1 MYSYHQCRLFLLLL
15 LFVSHSTKAYKNSS
29 TSPAVNLCESQR
41 HIHLSTGRDASNSI
55 TISFSSYPCDDRN
68 LQESELNYRPG
79 GVLIGTDP
87 EKLELILG
95 KDVRM
100 YQANIHHPDE
110 HVELYTSERQH
121 HIMIENLTE
130 STKYYYK
137 CVVLI
142 ESHLGDTKMS
152 KGTNDEDDDE
162 SQERAFE
169 QRYLRRMSLP
179 THFSEDE
186 SVLKTFTTASKPLPF
201 SRAKFAILGDLGV
214 APWQPHSKNTL
225 AQLSNHLIDLNYV
238 IIAGDITYA
247 NGNHKKWDD
256 FFDALPSGMMETP
269 LYVVAGNHDAEGDH
283 DTGEIFTAF
292 ENRFRMPHIAPTIKD
307 KAKEKHD
314 FDLNLMYQLPYDY
327 GNSYYAF
334 QYGPSYNIAL
344 NAFADFEPGS
354 LQYQWL
360 ETELNTVNRDIS
372 PWLVVIVHCPMYNT
386 FSFHKT
392 DPQPVNLKLYL
403 EPLFVEY
410 RVNVVLSGH
419 LHGYSR
425 SHPIAFEQKKDS
437 GPIHFVLGN
446 GGRTINAPFQNQ
458 VKEDWVAV
466 RDHTTYGFG
475 IIEYL
480 NATTAKYEW
489 IHSGFNAP
497 EETEFQDIPANFTD
511 LMYIQ
516 NQWYL

>member
-1 MYSYHQCRLFLLLL
+1 MSRLT
-15 LFVSHSTKAYKNSS
+15 H
-29 TSPAVNLCESQR
+29 
-41 HIHLSTGRDASNSI
+41 
-55 TISFSSYPCDDRN
+55 
-68 LQESELNYRPG
+68 RPG
-79 GVLIGTDP
+79 GVLIGTNP
-87 EKLELILG
+87 KNLELVLG
-95 KDVRM
+95 KDIRM
-100 YQANIHHPDE
+100 YQANIHHTNGY
-110 HVELYTSERQH
+110 VEQYTSEKQH
-121 HIMIENLTE
+121 HVVIENLKE

-137 CVVLI
+137 CVVLV
-142 ESHLGDTKMS
+142 ETQLDSTT
-152 KGTNDEDDDE
+152 TNDDE
-162 SQERAFE
+162 SPKRQLT
-169 QRYLRRMSLP
+169 QPQNYVRRMSLP

-186 SVLKTFTTASKPLPF
+186 HGLSTFQTAPKPSSF

-225 AQLSNHLIDLNYV
+225 LQLSDHLIDLDYV

-247 NGNHKKWDD
+247 NGNHKRWDD
-256 FFDALPSGMMETP
+256 FFDALPNGMTGTP
-269 LYVVAGNHDAEGDH
+269 LYVVAGNHDAEGDP

-292 ENRFRMPHIAPTIKD
+292 ENRFHMPHVAPAIRG
-307 KAKEKHD
+307 KAVKKHD

-327 GNSYYAF
+327 GNSYYAY

-344 NAFADFEPGS
+344 NAFANFEPGS
-354 LQYQWL
+354 VQYQWF
-360 ETELNTVNRDIS
+360 ETELRNVNRESS

-386 FSFHKT
+386 FRFHKT
-392 DPQPVNLKLYL
+392 DPQPRNLQLYL
-403 EPLFVEY
+403 EPLLVQY
-410 RVNVVLSGH
+410 RVNFVLSGH

-425 SHPIAFEQKKDS
+425 SYPIAYHQKLNT

-511 LMYIQ
+511 LMYID